1 MSFAES
7 KMTLKDQVAFYETI
21 RDRLEAESWGKWAVV
36 ANGRLIGVYDT
47 NPEAS
52 EVAMPLLKLGPC
64 LVRRIGRRAEEIS
77 MRRVLVRG

>member
-1 MSFAES
+1 
-7 KMTLKDQVAFYETI
+7 MTLQDQVAFYETM

-52 EVAMPLLKLGPC
+52 EVAISLLTLGPC
-64 LVRRIGRRAEEIS
+64 LVRRIGRRAKEIS
-77 MRRVLVRG
+77 MHRVRVHG